1 MYLSTAATFLAR
13 KAPLALLALSL
24 FSVLNCG
31 KRRPPLPPQE
41 RVVQRAQLTGFQRGD
56 TVVLQWQMPAR
67 NAPPGDLLH
76 IDRIDIYRLAEP
88 ASAPLTLTEAEFT
101 SRSTLITTQ
110 QMNADDFGLRTIS
123 YSDRLQFAGQPVRL
137 RYAIRFV
144 NDAGQKAA
152 FSNVLLIE
160 PASRIAMSPASLSTE
175 LSQEAVTLR
184 WVEPTANVDG
194 STPVNII
201 GYNVYRSGSATEPGR
216 LLNPS
221 PVTTDSYADRTFEF
235 ESEYYYFV
243 RTVSLGTGGQQVE
256 SSESNII
263 SVRAVDTFAPSAP
276 VNITLAATPTTISI
290 FFPANPEPDVIG
302 YRIYRSTD
310 PEMPI
315 GSWELLTPRLYET
328 TTFQDDRVESG
339 RTYYYYITAEDRF
352 GNVSEPSEIVRE
364 TVP

>member
-1 MYLSTAATFLAR
+1 M
-13 KAPLALLALSL
+13 
-24 FSVLNCG
+24 
-31 KRRPPLPPQE
+31 PPLPPQE
-41 RVVQRAQLTGFQRGD
+41 RVVQRAQLFGFQRGD

-76 IDRIDIYRLAEP
+76 IDRVDIYRLAES
-88 ASAPLTLTEAEFT
+88 ASAPLALTEAEFA

-110 QMNADDFGLRTIS
+110 QMTDSDFGLRTVT

-152 FSNVLLIE
+152 FSNVFLVE
-160 PASRIAMSPASLSTE
+160 PASRIAMAPTSLSAE

-184 WVEPTANVDG
+184 WTEPTANVDG
-194 STPVNII
+194 STPPNII
-201 GYNVYRSGSATEPGR
+201 GYNVYRSGSPTQAGR

-221 PVTTDSYADRTFEF
+221 PVTSDTYADRTFEF
-235 ESEYYYFV
+235 GSEYFYFV
-243 RTVSLGTGGQQVE
+243 RTVSLGTGAQPVE
-256 SSESNII
+256 SSESNI
-263 SVRAVDTFAPSAP
+263 VAVNPADTFAPLPPA
-276 VNITLAATPTTISI
+276 NITLAATPTTISI

-310 PEMPI
+310 PDLPLN
-315 GSWELLTPRLYET
+315 SWELLTPRLHET
-328 TTFQDDRVESG
+328 TTFQDARVESG

-352 GNVSEPSEIVRE
+352 GNVSEPSEVVRE